1 MRQLIRGH
9 VLIIQL
15 IGTFAARIVNMHAGK
30 VLGLQTTV
38 LVVDPPKLVCRVLFG
53 SYNWGLKGFILV
65 NFNFTLYFKNLVK
78 KWSNCLRYSS
88 TESAIMCFEFLKMW

>member
-30 VLGLQTTV
+30 VLGLQTTDWV
-38 LVVDPPKLVCRVLFG
+38 IELGF
-53 SYNWGLKGFILV
+53 KGFILV
-65 NFNFTLYFKNLVK
+65 NFIFTVLCFAFQQSIQLIGIYFPCVRNHCSEL
-78 KWSNCLRYSS
+78 
-88 TESAIMCFEFLKMW
+88 

>member
-30 VLGLQTTV
+30 VLGLQTTDWV
-38 LVVDPPKLVCRVLFG
+38 IELGFE
-53 SYNWGLKGFILV
+53 GFILV
-65 NFNFTLYFKNLVK
+65 KFIFTVLCFAFQQSIQLEYIFLV
-78 KWSNCLRYSS
+78 
-88 TESAIMCFEFLKMW
+88 